1 MHMESRIKEV
11 QVVGTA
17 GAVPPWL
24 IEAVSVS
31 RDEMIVRFRDGF
43 IRAVTR
49 EEALSA
55 LPSPLAAEL
64 RRPDA
69 FAEARFD
76 PDIGT
81 VTWPNGA
88 DLAPEFLRWGAHL
101 QIGCP
106 CEGGH
111 GTARGS

>member
-1 MHMESRIKEV
+1 MESRTKEG

-17 GAVPPWL
+17 GAVPLWL

-43 IRAVTR
+43 VRAVAR
-49 EEALSA
+49 DEALSA
-55 LPSPLAAEL
+55 LPSRVAAEL
-64 RRPDA
+64 RDPDA

-76 PDIGT
+76 PDVGT

-88 DLAPEFLRWGAHL
+88 DLAPEFLRWGNHL
-101 QIGCP
+101 RTGCP
-106 CEGGH
+106 CGGDH
-111 GTARGS
+111 GNGSR